1 MKYMPRPYVIA
12 IVEVGEYY
20 TDRLI
25 TIKSDDPCSMEEAQK
40 DARDAGYQVITD
52 LCTIV
57 PTTHE
62 VQITIAVEPEG
73 GKKNATKN

>member
-1 MKYMPRPYVIA
+1 MKYMPKPYMIA

-20 TDRLI
+20 TDKLL
-25 TIKSDDPCSMEEAQK
+25 TIKTNHCSPEEAQK
-40 DARDAGYQVITD
+40 DARDAGYQVIAD

>member
-1 MKYMPRPYVIA
+1 MIS
-12 IVEVGEYY
+12 IVEVGENY

-25 TIKSDDPCSMEEAQK
+25 TIKSDSPCSMEEAQK
-40 DARDAGYQVITD
+40 TAREAGYQVIAD

-73 GKKNATKN
+73 GKKDGRKN